1 MTGMEINHPDLS
13 DLVQLAAG
21 AGAILREGC
30 GNDHQITYKGPVDL
44 VTEMDHRSEEYILG
58 EIRRRFPEHSI
69 LSEESGDFNGSAEH
83 CWYVDPLDGTTN
95 YAHGLPIFA
104 VSIGYQVHGRMEM
117 AVVYDPMRDECF
129 SAQRGVGAWL
139 NGKPIRVSPCPDLNL
154 ALLVTGFPYSIR
166 SSKNNNLH
174 YFSAFAT
181 RSQAVRRLGSAA
193 LDLCYVACGRLDGYW
208 EIKLSAWDLAAGVL
222 IVSEAGGMITD
233 LDGQP
238 DVLKPPYALVTAN
251 PRLHAQML
259 DVIREVNITLA

>member
-1 MTGMEINHPDLS
+1 MEINHPDLS

-117 AVVYDPMRDECF
+117 AVVCDPD
-129 SAQRGVGAWL
+129 
-139 NGKPIRVSPCPDLNL
+139 
-154 ALLVTGFPYSIR
+154 
-166 SSKNNNLH
+166 
-174 YFSAFAT
+174 
-181 RSQAVRRLGSAA
+181 
-193 LDLCYVACGRLDGYW
+193 
-208 EIKLSAWDLAAGVL
+208 AG
-222 IVSEAGGMITD
+222 
-233 LDGQP
+233 
-238 DVLKPPYALVTAN
+238 
-251 PRLHAQML
+251 
-259 DVIREVNITLA
+259 